1 MAKLGDIATYIN
13 GYAFKP
19 SDWSTEGLPIIRIQ
33 DLTGSSYKTNK
44 YNGDYDKKYEVN
56 NGDIL
61 ISWSASLGVFVWK
74 NDKSVLN
81 QHIFKVIFNKKV
93 VDKDFFVYQVE
104 NILRK
109 AQNSVHGATMKHLT
123 KPVFDSLDFYLPLI
137 EEQKR
142 IAKQLKL
149 INLLIDH
156 RNDQIKKLD
165 LLVKSRFIEMF
176 GDPYYNPKG
185 WKSDYLGNYMTTLT
199 DFSANGSY
207 EILDSNV
214 VMYDEPNYAI
224 MVRTTDLEKG
234 DLTGELKYI
243 DEKAYNLLSKSKLYG
258 GELIM
263 SKIGSAGKIY
273 LMPFINKPASL
284 GRNAF
289 MFRFNECINIVFL
302 YTLLNTDYGTNM
314 IQQHVRGAVTKTI
327 TKESTRKL
335 LIYVPPI
342 ELQNQFADFV
352 AQVDKSKL
360 AIQQSLYELETL
372 KKSLMQQ
379 YFG

>member
-74 NDKSVLN
+74 NDKAVLN

-165 LLVKSRFIEMF
+165 LLVKSRFVELF
-176 GDPYYNPKG
+176 GDPITNTKKWP
-185 WKSDYLGNYMTTLT
+185 T
-199 DFSANGSY
+199 DKVEAVC
-207 EILDSNV
+207 SNI
-214 VMYDEPNYAI
+214 YGGGTP
-224 MVRTTDLEKG
+224 
-234 DLTGELKYI
+234 
-243 DEKAYNLLSKSKLYG
+243 SKSKEEYWNG
-258 GELIM
+258 DIPWIS
-263 SKIGSAGKIY
+263 SKDMKSDMISDSQIRITNLGLDNSSAKLVPMNSVIIVIRSGILKHTLPVAINTVPVTVNQD
-273 LMPFINKPASL
+273 LKVFIPSASIHYRFL
-284 GRNAF
+284 AF
-289 MFRFNECINIVFL
+289 LFKMLEKDIL
-302 YTLLNTDYGTNM
+302 AG
-314 IQQHVRGAVTKTI
+314 VRAVTADNIEFDTLKN
-327 TKESTRKL
+327 RKIIL
-335 LIYVPPI
+335 PPVQ
-342 ELQNQFADFV
+342 LQNQFASFV
-352 AQVDKSKL
+352 QQVDKSKFVVT
-360 AIQQSLYELETL
+360 AKFQ
-372 KKSLMQQ
+372 
-379 YFG
+379 

>member
-1 MAKLGDIATYIN
+1 MLNFNDIFVDDTKYGMKIPKEKYLSVGLYPVIDQSKEQIAGYTDESEGIYCDVPAIIFGDHTRIIKYIDVPFFLGADGTKLLKIKDNTAFNCKYLYYALSNAKIPNTGYNRHFKWLKELSFNIPSIEKQREIADLMDII
-13 GYAFKP
+13 
-19 SDWSTEGLPIIRIQ
+19 
-33 DLTGSSYKTNK
+33 
-44 YNGDYDKKYEVN
+44 VN
-56 NGDIL
+56 L
-61 ISWSASLGVFVWK
+61 
-74 NDKSVLN
+74 
-81 QHIFKVIFNKKV
+81 
-93 VDKDFFVYQVE
+93 E
-104 NILRK
+104 NLRK
-109 AQNSVHGATMKHLT
+109 
-123 KPVFDSLDFYLPLI
+123 
-137 EEQKR
+137 
-142 IAKQLKL
+142 KQLEKL
-149 INLLIDH
+149 ELF
-156 RNDQIKKLD
+156 
-165 LLVKSRFIEMF
+165 VKSRFIEMF

>member
-74 NDKSVLN
+74 NDKAVLN

-149 INLLIDH
+149 INLLIDR

-176 GDPYYNPKG
+176 GDPLNNSQSLNSMPMTDVCYIIDGDRGK
-185 WKSDYLGNYMTTLT
+185 NYPTAN
-199 DFSANGSY
+199 DFYEDEHCLFLNAKNVTSNGFSF
-207 EILDSNV
+207 DSC
-214 VMYDEPNYAI
+214 
-224 MVRTTDLEKG
+224 
-234 DLTGELKYI
+234 
-243 DEKAYNLLSKSKLYG
+243 
-258 GELIM
+258 
-263 SKIGSAGKIY
+263 
-273 LMPFINKPASL
+273 
-284 GRNAF
+284 
-289 MFRFNECINIVFL
+289 MF
-302 YTLLNTDYGTNM
+302 
-314 IQQHVRGAVTKTI
+314 I
-327 TKESTRKL
+327 TKEKDQSLRKGKLKRGDVVLTTRGTLGNLAYYTDDVPYENIRINSGMVILRMHKSTVNEVFFIEQFKML
-335 LIYVPPI
+335 LDDIKAKIASGSAQPQLPI
-342 ELQNQFADFV
+342 STMNKIVMIIPEISEQNQFADFV

-360 AIQQSLYELETL
+360 AIQQSLDELETL

>member
-74 NDKSVLN
+74 NDKAVLN

-176 GDPYYNPKG
+176 GDPITNDKELPVEPLGKHIELLGGFAFKSTGFAKEGIPVLRIGNINSGYF
-185 WKSDYLGNYMTTLT
+185 KSDNLPFWKYDKALDRYLLYPGDLAISLTGTVGKDDYGNICRLGNDYPRYYLNQRNAKLILKDTVLPEFIRTLLKNKKVKDKIVNT
-199 DFSANGSY
+199 GVGIRQANISNKS
-207 EILDSNV
+207 ILELEV
-214 VMYDEPNYAI
+214 PIPNLA
-224 MVRTTDLEKG
+224 EQKQ
-234 DLTGELKYI
+234 
-243 DEKAYNLLSKSKLYG
+243 
-258 GELIM
+258 
-263 SKIGSAGKIY
+263 
-273 LMPFINKPASL
+273 FASL
-284 GRNAF
+284 
-289 MFRFNECINIVFL
+289 
-302 YTLLNTDYGTNM
+302 
-314 IQQHVRGAVTKTI
+314 VT
-327 TKESTRKL
+327 
-335 LIYVPPI
+335 
-342 ELQNQFADFV
+342 
-352 AQVDKSKL
+352 QVDKSKL

>member
-74 NDKSVLN
+74 NDRAVLN

-149 INLLIDH
+149 INLLID
-156 RNDQIKKLD
+156 RMNDQIKKLD
-165 LLVKSRFIEMF
+165 LLVKSRF
-176 GDPYYNPKG
+176 
-185 WKSDYLGNYMTTLT
+185 
-199 DFSANGSY
+199 
-207 EILDSNV
+207 V
-214 VMYDEPNYAI
+214 V
-224 MVRTTDLEKG
+224 DLE
-234 DLTGELKYI
+234 E
-243 DEKAYNLLSKSKLYG
+243 
-258 GELIM
+258 
-263 SKIGSAGKIY
+263 
-273 LMPFINKPASL
+273 
-284 GRNAF
+284 
-289 MFRFNECINIVFL
+289 
-302 YTLLNTDYGTNM
+302 
-314 IQQHVRGAVTKTI
+314 
-327 TKESTRKL
+327 
-335 LIYVPPI
+335 
-342 ELQNQFADFV
+342 V
-352 AQVDKSKL
+352 A
-360 AIQQSLYELETL
+360 
-372 KKSLMQQ
+372 
-379 YFG
+379 

>member
-74 NDKSVLN
+74 NDRAVLN

-149 INLLIDH
+149 INLLIDR

-165 LLVKSRFIEMF
+165 LLVKSRFVEMF
-176 GDPYYNPKG
+176 GEL
-185 WKSDYLGNYMTTLT
+185 KSNSKKWVIEPFDYFATIDGNMTT
-199 DFSANGSY
+199 DFVKYANYPHIGIDSI
-207 EILDSNV
+207 EKNSGIL
-214 VMYDEPNYAI
+214 
-224 MVRTTDLEKG
+224 KG
-234 DLTGELKYI
+234 YKTVKEDGVKSGKYI
-243 DEKAYNLLSKSKLYG
+243 FNEEHIIY
-258 GELIM
+258 
-263 SKIGSAGKIY
+263 SKIRPNLNKVALPDFEGLCSADAYPILVKKDVCNRIY
-273 LMPFINKPASL
+273 LVYVMRSSYFLDYIL
-284 GRNAF
+284 AF
-289 MFRFNECINIVFL
+289 SSR
-302 YTLLNTDYGTNM
+302 TNM
-314 IQQHVRGAVTKTI
+314 PKVNRAQVKGF
-327 TKESTRKL
+327 SMPL
-335 LIYVPPI
+335 PPVQ
-342 ELQNQFADFV
+342 LQNQFASFV
-352 AQVDKSKL
+352 VQVDKSKL
-360 AIQQSLYELETL
+360 AIQQSLDELETL

>member
-74 NDKSVLN
+74 NDKAVLN

-176 GDPYYNPKG
+176 GDESTIVKMENICSIITDGTHQPPKFVG
-185 WKSDYLGNYMTTLT
+185 SGIPFLFVSNISSNEIRYDAEKFISDETYAELYKRTPIEIGDVILSTVGSYGHPAIVKSDKKFLFQRHIAYLKPKKNM
-199 DFSANGSY
+199 
-207 EILDSNV
+207 
-214 VMYDEPNYAI
+214 
-224 MVRTTDLEKG
+224 
-234 DLTGELKYI
+234 
-243 DEKAYNLLSKSKLYG
+243 
-258 GELIM
+258 
-263 SKIGSAGKIY
+263 
-273 LMPFINKPASL
+273 INS
-284 GRNAF
+284 
-289 MFRFNECINIVFL
+289 VFL
-302 YTLLNTDYGTNM
+302 HTAILSDEVKEQIDRKVKGIAQKTLNLSDIRSLNIILPNID
-314 IQQHVRGAVTKTI
+314 K
-327 TKESTRKL
+327 
-335 LIYVPPI
+335 
-342 ELQNQFADFV
+342 QNQFASFV
-352 AQVDKSKL
+352 TQVDKSKFVVT
-360 AIQQSLYELETL
+360 AKFQ
-372 KKSLMQQ
+372 
-379 YFG
+379 